1 MDNFSNIR
9 RIDSL
14 RSPHMLEGYH
24 NEGFANPNMHNLKYS
39 TYPEGQALDSDLSKI
54 IDEAKVP
61 KCGKVWGFNGVFC
74 EPEVSDT
81 MIDALY
87 SAQSDMSCEG
97 SGLTKGRGNL
107 CLDKVQRDLLTTR
120 GGNSVYDSVIG

>member
-1 MDNFSNIR
+1 MHRESFS
-9 RIDSL
+9 
-14 RSPHMLEGYH
+14 
-24 NEGFANPNMHNLKYS
+24 NEGFANPNKMNLKYS
-39 TYPEGQALDSDLSKI
+39 TYPENQALDSDLSMT
-54 IDEAKVP
+54 IDDAKVP

-81 MIDALY
+81 MIDAYY

-107 CLDKVQRDLLTTR
+107 CLDKLQHQLLTTR